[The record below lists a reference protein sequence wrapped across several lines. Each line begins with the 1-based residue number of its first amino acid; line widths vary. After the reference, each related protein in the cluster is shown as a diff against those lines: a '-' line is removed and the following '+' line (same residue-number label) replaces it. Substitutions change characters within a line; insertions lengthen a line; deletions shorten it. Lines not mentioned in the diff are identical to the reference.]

1 MGNRDILA
9 IGTSAGGVEAL
20 TFLAKQFRR
29 DFPAS
34 VLVTI
39 HLPSRA
45 SSGLDEVLSLAGHL
59 QAKFAR
65 DGEPLQQGRIY
76 VAPPNRHLLLD
87 RDRVVLGSG
96 ARENNVRP
104 AIDSMLRSAAI
115 CCGFRAIGVVL
126 TGTLADG
133 ASGLRTLRQAG
144 GITVVQD
151 PADAAFSEMPL
162 TALNRAKPEHVV
174 GLADMP
180 ALLDNL
186 VLQPAGQPRPIPQS
200 IKCEMEIARRGGGMD
215 QMDAIGRRSALACP
229 DCGGLTWEIG
239 EDDMSHY
246 RCRAGHAY
254 TAELMGLAFDE
265 NLGRALASALRVLEE
280 RVALAR
286 RLERQAIH
294 SGHRLLAETWAQR
307 AQEHERELG
316 VIRSSI
322 PRLSRFG
329 GHSDEPENAA
339 WT

>member
-1 MGNRDILA
+1 
-9 IGTSAGGVEAL
+9 
-20 TFLAKQFRR
+20 
-29 DFPAS
+29 
-34 VLVTI
+34 
-39 HLPSRA
+39 
-45 SSGLDEVLSLAGHL
+45 
-59 QAKFAR
+59 
-65 DGEPLQQGRIY
+65 
-76 VAPPNRHLLLD
+76 
-87 RDRVVLGSG
+87 
-96 ARENNVRP
+96 
-104 AIDSMLRSAAI
+104 
-115 CCGFRAIGVVL
+115 
-126 TGTLADG
+126 
-133 ASGLRTLRQAG
+133 
-144 GITVVQD
+144 
-151 PADAAFSEMPL
+151 
-162 TALNRAKPEHVV
+162 
-174 GLADMP
+174 MP

-186 VLQPAGQPRPIPQS
+186 VLQPAGPPRPIPRS
-200 IKCEMEIARRGGGMD
+200 IKREKEIPGRGGRNTGET
-215 QMDAIGRRSALACP
+215 DAIGRRSALACP
-229 DCGGLTWEIG
+229 DCGGIAGESD

>member
-1 MGNRDILA
+1 MANRDILA
-9 IGTSAGGVEAL
+9 IGTSAGGVEAV

-29 DFPAS
+29 GFPAS

-39 HLPSRA
+39 HLPSHV
-45 SSGLDEVLSLAGHL
+45 SSGLDEVLSLAGDL
-59 QAKFAR
+59 KAGFAR
-65 DGEPLQQGRIY
+65 DGEVLQNGRIY
-76 VAPPNRHLLLD
+76 VAPPNRHLLLCGG
-87 RDRVVLGSG
+87 RVVLGAG

-104 AIDSMLRSAAI
+104 AIDSMLRSAAV

-126 TGTLADG
+126 TGTLGDG
-133 ASGLRTLRQAG
+133 AAGLWTLRQAG

-151 PADAAFSEMPL
+151 PRDAAFSEMPL
-162 TALNRAKPEHVV
+162 TALNRAEPEHVV

-186 VLQPAGQPRPIPQS
+186 VLQPAGQPRPIPRS
-200 IKCEMEIARRGGGMD
+200 LKCEMEIARCGDGNMD
-215 QMDAIGRRSALACP
+215 EMDAIGRRSVLACP

-239 EDDMSHY
+239 EDDMSHD
-246 RCRAGHAY
+246 RCRAGR
-254 TAELMGLAFDE
+254 TGDLADLDE
-265 NLGRALASALRVLEE
+265 NLGRALGSALRILEE

-286 RLERQAIH
+286 RLERQATR
-294 SGHRLLAETWAQR
+294 SGHRLLAETWAER

-322 PRLSRFG
+322 RRLRRFG
-329 GHSDEPENAA
+329 GHFDEPETAT